1 MPNETLEKAGK
12 SANSIKSILVVVTT
26 TLAII
31 GSVVTGY
38 GFMDEKYAKASDIVK
53 LEKRM
58 SLSELRDSL
67 RLSLDELYFLK
78 SQTRKYPGDEE
89 IKEQLTDIKAEVK
102 NLKEQ
107 IKLKLKKVEES

>member
-1 MPNETLEKAGK
+1 M
-12 SANSIKSILVVVTT
+12 
-26 TLAII
+26 
-31 GSVVTGY
+31 
-38 GFMDEKYAKASDIVK
+38 
-53 LEKRM
+53 
-58 SLSELRDSL
+58 
-67 RLSLDELYFLK
+67 K